1 MTQLTENTDP
11 RSSLIDTS
19 VVGCPEIAILKRIIA
34 GMAAQ
39 AAEQESGAQRA
50 AESARAAAAGAA
62 SAASADLNA
71 RATREKKMAALGSVA
86 SALVL
91 VTLKVI
97 LAAATG
103 SLGIL
108 SEALHSILDLVAAVI
123 TYLSVR
129 VADKPADAQHLYG
142 HGKVE
147 SFSAFVETG
156 LLLLTALYIIW
167 EAFQRLLFR
176 TATIRLSLGVI
187 VILGLAMGIDFVRS
201 RALRRVANKYP
212 SEALEADALHFSTD
226 VWSTFVV
233 VLGITGAWL
242 GQRFG
247 IPWLGMMD
255 AVAALG
261 VAGVIIWIGSRLGK
275 RTIDALLDVAPSG
288 LHDRI
293 ARAVD
298 QTEGVL
304 NTERVRVR
312 RSGQRYFV
320 DVTISVPRKASL
332 EQAHAASDA
341 VERSIEKIVPAD
353 VVVHVEPRAPT
364 NEHLFDTIRAIA
376 QRRGLAVH
384 ELSAHQ
390 LDGRLFIELHL
401 EVDEDASLR
410 EAHRRATEL
419 EDEIRA
425 ATDAHAL
432 VNIHIEPLGAR
443 IPGAEEMKEL
453 SHAVQDFLNSLPKEY
468 PELLDCH
475 EVHVRSVEHRILVSC
490 HCAMDGD
497 LPITLVHDITAA
509 LESRVKDHFPQ
520 IFRLTIHPEPVE
532 ES

>member
-1 MTQLTENTDP
+1 
-11 RSSLIDTS
+11 
-19 VVGCPEIAILKRIIA
+19 
-34 GMAAQ
+34 MAAR
-39 AAEQESGAQRA
+39 ATEQRHEAQRA
-50 AESARAAAAGAA
+50 ARSAHADAARGPASIAEPSARA
-62 SAASADLNA
+62 
-71 RATREKKMAALGSVA
+71 THEKRMAALGSVV

-97 LAAATG
+97 LSLVTG

-156 LLLLTALYIIW
+156 LLLLTAVYIIW

-176 TATIRLSLGVI
+176 TTTVRLSLGVI
-187 VILGLAMGIDFVRS
+187 VILGLTMGIDFVRS
-201 RALRRVANKYP
+201 RALRRVATKYP

-242 GQRFG
+242 GERFG
-247 IPWLGMMD
+247 IPWLGMTD

-275 RTIDALLDVAPSG
+275 RTIDALLDVAPRG

-293 ARAVD
+293 EHAVD
-298 QTEGVL
+298 ATEGVL
-304 NTERVRVR
+304 HTERVRVR

-320 DVTISVPRKASL
+320 DVTISVPRTASL

-341 VERSIEKIVPAD
+341 VERSIGKVVPAD

-390 LDGRLFIELHL
+390 LDGRLFVELHL
-401 EVDEDASLR
+401 EVNENASLR

-425 ATDAHAL
+425 ATDSRAL

-443 IPGAEEMKEL
+443 IPGAEEIKEL
-453 SHAVQDFLNSLPKEY
+453 SHAVQHFLNQLPSEH

-475 EVHVRSVEHRILVSC
+475 EVRVRSVEHRILVSC

-520 IFRLTIHPEPVE
+520 IFRVTIHPEPVE